1 MILLLD
7 IGNSRVKWG
16 ILVVE
21 GQIPRVESRSHRDH
35 GIWDVAESCWSDLS
49 PTRVIASNVAGN
61 NLAGELQE
69 WVRITWQLE
78 VEFLV
83 PAVEAYG
90 VINAYREPSRLGA
103 DRWAALLGAA
113 RRPHGHL
120 CVVDCGTA
128 VTIDVLS
135 ADNVH
140 LGGLIVPGLRL
151 MRDSLVA
158 GTAGIRHTWGVEAA
172 LLACDTGSAVAGGA
186 LYATIALIDRVVA
199 DLTAELSA
207 PVTILLTGGDAA
219 LMLPLLAGTIEY
231 EANLVL
237 YGLAV
242 VTGVWE

>member
-16 ILVVE
+16 VLADE
-21 GQIPRVESRSHRDH
+21 GRISGVASRSLGGH
-35 GIWDVAESCWSDLS
+35 GIGGIAESCWSSFS
-49 PTRVIASNVAGN
+49 PTRVIASNVAGS
-61 NLAGELQE
+61 NLAGELRG
-69 WVRITWQLE
+69 WVWATWQQE

-83 PAVEAYG
+83 PTERAYG
-90 VINAYREPSRLGA
+90 VTNAYRDPSRLGA

-128 VTIDVLS
+128 VTLDLLS

-140 LGGLIVPGLRL
+140 LGGLIVPGRRL
-151 MRDSLVA
+151 MRDSLVT
-158 GTAGIRHTWGVEAA
+158 GTAGVRYTWGAEAV

-199 DLTAELSA
+199 DLVEEFSA
-207 PVTILLTGGDAA
+207 PVTVLLTGGDGA
-219 LMLPLLAGTIEY
+219 LLLPLLAGTVEY

-237 YGLAV
+237 HGLAV
-242 VTGVWE
+242 TAGV